1 MNSLHEALQVA
12 ASKKQAIGHFNVSE
26 FATLSAVVSAAREL
40 QLPVIVGVSEGE
52 RKFLGVR
59 SVAALI
65 KNYRE
70 EFGQDVFLN
79 ADHSRSLASVEEAAR
94 AGFDLIVFDAAD
106 RPFEENTKAT
116 KAAVEAA
123 KSINPKILVEGEI
136 GYIGT
141 GSEIHADAAPVTPN
155 YTSVEDATRYM
166 EAAGVDLLA
175 PAVGTT
181 HGMLPGM
188 IRGEQHKR
196 LDIPRIAAIKKAT
209 GLPLTLHGGSGTADD
224 DFVRAIAA
232 GISVIHINTELRVA
246 WRHGLDEALSQNPQ
260 EVVPY
265 KLLPLAGERVS
276 AVVRKRLKLFSGID
290 QNRAS
295 AS

>member
-1 MNSLHEALQVA
+1 MRSLREALQAA

-26 FATLSAVVSAAREL
+26 FVTLDAVASVAREL
-40 QLPVIVGVSEGE
+40 RVPVIVGVSEGE
-52 RKFLGVR
+52 RKFLGVHKI
-59 SVAALI
+59 AALI

-70 EFGQDVFLN
+70 EFGQEIFLN

-94 AGFDLIVFDAAD
+94 AGFDLAVFDAAD
-106 RPFEENTKAT
+106 KPFEENASTTKI
-116 KAAVEAA
+116 AVDAA
-123 KSINPKILVEGEI
+123 KNINPGILMEGEI

-141 GSEIHADAAPVTPN
+141 GSEIHAGSAPIKVN
-155 YTSVEDATRYM
+155 FTSVEDATRYM
-166 EAAGVDLLA
+166 HATKVDLLA

-196 LDIPRIAAIKKAT
+196 LDIDRIAAIKKAT
-209 GLPLTLHGGSGTADD
+209 GLPLTLHGGSGTADG
-224 DFVRAIAA
+224 DFVRAIEA

-246 WRHGLDEALSQNPQ
+246 WRSGLEDALSKNPQ

-265 KLLPLAGERVS
+265 KLLPIAGERVS
-276 AVVRKRLKLFSGID
+276 AVVRNRLMLFSGAK
-290 QNRAS
+290 QPR
-295 AS
+295 